1 MASRSL
7 RNRLGESTNIW
18 PGFVDVLATL
28 LIVIIFI
35 LMIFTVSQI
44 YLSDAISGRDKAL
57 QELKIQ
63 ISELSII
70 IQSEI
75 NDKEKALEKLS
86 GTESL
91 LSGVQK
97 DLQQQEL
104 ITEGLQTDLAKK
116 STEIFIQEQNIIALS
131 SQITELLSELR
142 IVAKALEVYEGLDNA
157 ILDTEGLGE
166 RINKALAAR
175 IDQLNKTNIKLDES
189 NKKLA
194 ASENNL
200 SARIDQ
206 LNKINIKLDESNKK
220 LAASENNLSVKIN
233 ELSLLNEE
241 LASNK
246 KILEN
251 KIAELK
257 IKNDN
262 LLAINESLGIED
274 GGLAEQLNAIKS
286 KNQELVKLNEDLTNS
301 QKQTQET
308 LDLLEKTN
316 LNLALRDGELQ
327 NQINQY
333 QETLALLEK
342 TNLNL
347 ALRDGELQNQI
358 NQYQETLALLE
369 KTNLNLALRD
379 EELQNQIN
387 QYQALMSDLLEI
399 NDSLGLEDATLK
411 EQLDAI
417 RNKNQELARLNQNL
431 INRDNTIYDL
441 RGKIIELN
449 NVLSISDEKRM
460 EQELE
465 IALLK
470 RNIENIEDVRI
481 QENEISINQLEKM
494 KIQSSQTFEQISIL
508 SNEIENLKNEI
519 ITLNMALEASEKE
532 AVSKNLEIEIL
543 GKRLNKALTSKIF
556 ELQKYRSEFFGKL
569 QNLLG
574 DRDDIKV
581 VGDRFIFESELLFD
595 SASANLQENGKEK
608 LKEIAM
614 TLMETT
620 KQIPTNINWIIQVE
634 GHTDKRPI
642 STALFPSNW
651 ELSTA
656 RANSV
661 LKLLLEIGFAPK
673 RLAAAGYGEFYPISE
688 GDTKDDY
695 QQNRRIE
702 LKLTSR

>member
-28 LIVIIFI
+28 LIVIIFV
-35 LMIFTVSQI
+35 LMVFTVSQI

-57 QELKIQ
+57 QELRLQ
-63 ISELSII
+63 ITELSKLL
-70 IQSEI
+70 QSEVTEK
-75 NDKEKALEKLS
+75 KEVLKSLS
-86 GTESL
+86 DTESQ
-91 LSGVQK
+91 LSGVKK
-97 DLQQQEL
+97 DLQQQQLLSE
-104 ITEGLQTDLAKK
+104 ELQTDVAKK
-116 STEIFIQEQNIIALS
+116 SSEIFVQEQNIIALS
-131 SQITELLSELR
+131 DQISQLLSELR
-142 IVAKALEVYEGLDNA
+142 IVAKALEVYEGIDNA
-157 ILDTEGLGE
+157 ILNTDGLGE
-166 RINKALAAR
+166 KINKALATR
-175 IDQLNKTNIKLDES
+175 IDQLKTLNSKLDETNQKLS
-189 NKKLA
+189 ISETNLNKNINELNSVNEKLA
-194 ASENNL
+194 SNEKILEN
-200 SARIDQ
+200 
-206 LNKINIKLDESNKK
+206 
-220 LAASENNLSVKIN
+220 KIN
-233 ELSLLNEE
+233 ELNSVNEK
-241 LASNK
+241 LASNE

-274 GGLAEQLNAIKS
+274 GGIIEQLNAIKV
-286 KNQELVKLNEDLTNS
+286 KNQKLEKLNQDLLIS
-301 QKQTQET
+301 QQET
-308 LDLLEKTN
+308 KDTLSLLEKTN
-316 LNLALRDGELQ
+316 LDLV
-327 NQINQY
+327 
-333 QETLALLEK
+333 
-342 TNLNL
+342 
-347 ALRDGELQNQI
+347 
-358 NQYQETLALLE
+358 
-369 KTNLNLALRD
+369 LRD

-387 QYQALMSDLLEI
+387 QYQELTNDLLEI
-399 NDSLGLEDATLK
+399 NDSLGLKDATLQ
-411 EQLDAI
+411 EQLEAI
-417 RNKNQELARLNQNL
+417 RYKNQELARLNQNL
-431 INRDNTIYDL
+431 INKDNTIFDL

-449 NVLSISDEKRM
+449 NVLSISDDKRI

-470 RNIENIEDVRI
+470 RNIENVEDDRAK
-481 QENEISINQLEKM
+481 ENEISRIKVEQMQVEA
-494 KIQSSQTFEQISIL
+494 SQTFEQISIL

-519 ITLNMALEASEKE
+519 LILNRALEASEIE
-532 AVSKNLEIEIL
+532 TASKNLEIEIL
-543 GKRLNKALTSKIF
+543 GERLNKALTSEIF

-569 QNLLG
+569 QSLLG

-595 SASANLQENGKEK
+595 SASANLQENGKAK
-608 LKEIAM
+608 LKEIAI

-620 KQIPTNINWIIQVE
+620 NEIPTGIDWIIQVE

-642 STALFPSNW
+642 NTQQFPSNW

-673 RLAAAGYGEFYPISE
+673 RLAAAGYGEFYPISDGE
-688 GDTKDDY
+688 SKEDY

>member
-35 LMIFTVSQI
+35 LMVFTVSQI

-75 NDKEKALEKLS
+75 SDKEKALEKLS

-200 SARIDQ
+200 S
-206 LNKINIKLDESNKK
+206 
-220 LAASENNLSVKIN
+220 VKIN

-316 LNLALRDGELQ
+316 LNLALRDEELQ
-327 NQINQY
+327 NRINQY
-333 QETLALLEK
+333 QETLAP
-342 TNLNL
+342 
-347 ALRDGELQNQI
+347 
-358 NQYQETLALLE
+358 LE

-449 NVLSISDEKRM
+449 NVLSISDEKRI

-465 IALLK
+465 IELLK

>member
-35 LMIFTVSQI
+35 LMVFTVSQI

-75 NDKEKALEKLS
+75 SDKEKALEKLS

-200 SARIDQ
+200 S
-206 LNKINIKLDESNKK
+206 
-220 LAASENNLSVKIN
+220 VKIN

-308 LDLLEKTN
+308 L
-316 LNLALRDGELQ
+316 
-327 NQINQY
+327 
-333 QETLALLEK
+333 
-342 TNLNL
+342 
-347 ALRDGELQNQI
+347 
-358 NQYQETLALLE
+358 ALLE

-431 INRDNTIYDL
+431 INRDNTIFDL

-460 EQELE
+460 EKELE

-481 QENEISINQLEKM
+481 QENEVSTNQLEKM

>member
-28 LIVIIFI
+28 LIVIIFV
-35 LMIFTVSQI
+35 LMVFTVSQI

-57 QELKIQ
+57 QELRLQ
-63 ISELSII
+63 ITELSKLL
-70 IQSEI
+70 QSEVTEK
-75 NDKEKALEKLS
+75 KEVLKSLS
-86 GTESL
+86 DTESQ
-91 LSGVQK
+91 LSGVKK
-97 DLQQQEL
+97 DLQQQQLLSE
-104 ITEGLQTDLAKK
+104 ELQTDVAKK
-116 STEIFIQEQNIIALS
+116 SSEIFVQEQNIIALS
-131 SQITELLSELR
+131 DQISQLLSELR
-142 IVAKALEVYEGLDNA
+142 IVAKALEVYEGIDNA
-157 ILDTEGLGE
+157 ILNTDGLGE
-166 RINKALAAR
+166 KINKALATR
-175 IDQLNKTNIKLDES
+175 IDQLKTLNSKLDETNQKLS
-189 NKKLA
+189 ISETNLNKNINELNSVNEKLA
-194 ASENNL
+194 SNEKILEN
-200 SARIDQ
+200 
-206 LNKINIKLDESNKK
+206 
-220 LAASENNLSVKIN
+220 KIN
-233 ELSLLNEE
+233 ELNSVNEK
-241 LASNK
+241 LASNE

-274 GGLAEQLNAIKS
+274 GGIIEQLNAIKV
-286 KNQELVKLNEDLTNS
+286 KNQKLEKLNQDLLIS
-301 QKQTQET
+301 QQET
-308 LDLLEKTN
+308 KDTLSLLEKTN
-316 LNLALRDGELQ
+316 LDLV
-327 NQINQY
+327 
-333 QETLALLEK
+333 
-342 TNLNL
+342 
-347 ALRDGELQNQI
+347 
-358 NQYQETLALLE
+358 
-369 KTNLNLALRD
+369 LRD

-387 QYQALMSDLLEI
+387 QYQELTNDLLEI
-399 NDSLGLEDATLK
+399 NDSLGLKDATLQ
-411 EQLDAI
+411 EQLEAI
-417 RNKNQELARLNQNL
+417 RYKNQELARLNQNL
-431 INRDNTIYDL
+431 INKDNTIFDL

-449 NVLSISDEKRM
+449 NVLSISDDKRI

-470 RNIENIEDVRI
+470 RNIQNVEDDRAK
-481 QENEISINQLEKM
+481 ENEISRIKVEQMQVEA
-494 KIQSSQTFEQISIL
+494 SQTFEQISIL

-519 ITLNMALEASEKE
+519 LILNRALEASEIE
-532 AVSKNLEIEIL
+532 TASKNLEIEIL
-543 GKRLNKALTSKIF
+543 GERLNKALTSEIF

-569 QNLLG
+569 QSLLG

-595 SASANLQENGKEK
+595 SASANLQENGKAK
-608 LKEIAM
+608 LKEIAI

-620 KQIPTNINWIIQVE
+620 NEIPTGIDWIIQVE

-642 STALFPSNW
+642 NTQQFPSNW

-673 RLAAAGYGEFYPISE
+673 RLAAAGYGEFYPISDGE
-688 GDTKDDY
+688 SKEDY

>member
-28 LIVIIFI
+28 LIVIIFV
-35 LMIFTVSQI
+35 LMVFTVSQI

-57 QELKIQ
+57 QELRIQ
-63 ISELSII
+63 ISELSTIL
-70 IQSEI
+70 QSEI
-75 NDKEKALEKLS
+75 SEKEGALETLS
-86 GTESL
+86 ETEKL

-116 STEIFIQEQNIIALS
+116 STDIFVQEQNILALS
-131 SQITELLSELR
+131 GQITELLSELR
-142 IVAKALEVYEGLDNA
+142 IVAKALEVYEGLDSA

-166 RINKALAAR
+166 KINKALATR
-175 IDQLNKTNIKLDES
+175 IDQLKILNVELDDT
-189 NKKLA
+189 NKKLST
-194 ASENNL
+194 SEN
-200 SARIDQ
+200 I
-206 LNKINIKLDESNKK
+206 LNE
-220 LAASENNLSVKIN
+220 KIN
-233 ELSLLNEE
+233 ELNLVNEK
-241 LASNK
+241 LASNE
-246 KILEN
+246 KILES
-251 KIAELK
+251 KITELN

-262 LLAINESLGIED
+262 LLSINESLGIED
-274 GGLAEQLNAIKS
+274 GGIIEQLNAIKF
-286 KNQELVKLNEDLTNS
+286 KNQELEKLNIDLTKS
-301 QKQTQET
+301 QKETKET
-308 LDLLEKTN
+308 LTLLEKTN
-316 LNLALRDGELQ
+316 LDLTKSQKETE
-327 NQINQY
+327 
-333 QETLALLEK
+333 ETLTLLEK
-342 TNLNL
+342 TNLDL
-347 ALRDGELQNQI
+347 V
-358 NQYQETLALLE
+358 
-369 KTNLNLALRD
+369 LRD
-379 EELQNQIN
+379 EELQNQIS
-387 QYQALMSDLLEI
+387 QYQALMNDLLEI
-399 NDSLGLEDATLK
+399 NDSLGLKDATLQ
-411 EQLDAI
+411 EQLGAI
-417 RNKNQELARLNQNL
+417 KFKNQELAKLNQNL
-431 INRDNTIYDL
+431 INKDNTIFDL

-449 NVLSISDEKRM
+449 NILSISDEKTM
-460 EQELE
+460 TQELE

-470 RNIENIEDVRI
+470 RNIQNTEEVRI
-481 QENEISINQLEKM
+481 EENETSSNQIELME
-494 KIQSSQTFEQISIL
+494 IQASQTFEQISIL
-508 SNEIENLKNEI
+508 SDEIENLKNEI
-519 ITLNMALEASEKE
+519 VTLNMALEASEKE
-532 AVSKNLEIEIL
+532 TVSKNLEIEIL
-543 GKRLNKALTSKIF
+543 GERLNKALTSKVF

-574 DRDDIKV
+574 NRDDIKV

-620 KQIPTNINWIIQVE
+620 KKIPTDIDWIIQVE

-642 STALFPSNW
+642 STAQFPSNW

-661 LKLLLEIGFAPK
+661 LKLLLEIGFSPK

-688 GDTKDDY
+688 GETKEDF